1 MNTNEYESEARR
13 RYKKRGLYT
22 EPKDSRQVFQN
33 ELSHKLIPSL
43 GDYILALLAGA
54 CAGAALM
61 LNANPLW
68 ILSAALIPF
77 CGPFLGMALSA
88 VAGSLRFFL
97 KSLGKQLLSSLLFLV
112 GSAAAVLILRGQHVP
127 PESVPAFFTAYSL
140 PAILTIGFGYWMGV
154 NEKRIIP
161 AKRPE
166 GGK

>member
-88 VAGSLRFFL
+88 VAGSPRFFV
-97 KSLGKQLLSSLLFLV
+97 KSRGKQLLSSLLFLA
-112 GSAAAVLILRGQHVP
+112 GSAAAVLILR
-127 PESVPAFFTAYSL
+127 
-140 PAILTIGFGYWMGV
+140 
-154 NEKRIIP
+154 
-161 AKRPE
+161 
-166 GGK
+166 